1 MARIP
6 SGPVA
11 FLGYPLAVI
20 RRYDV
25 ANGDAARPA
34 EFLLDANGVVR
45 WRNLT
50 TSTFVRARPEQMLAA
65 IRTMQ

>member
-1 MARIP
+1 VARIP

-11 FLGYPLAVI
+11 FLSYPLAVI
-20 RRYDV
+20 RHYAV

-50 TSTFVRARPEQMLAA
+50 TSTFVRARPEQMLTA